1 MKNRDDRDPDRI
13 DLESP
18 LGLTDEPITTNPSD
32 HLESSSDPAKRRRRA
47 RALGEDGIERPAS
60 GMGDVNVD
68 PDGAAGID
76 MGYGGEGTDVTTR
89 RR

>member
-1 MKNRDDRDPDRI
+1 
-13 DLESP
+13 
-18 LGLTDEPITTNPSD
+18 
-32 HLESSSDPAKRRRRA
+32 
-47 RALGEDGIERPAS
+47 
-60 GMGDVNVD
+60 MGDVNVD

>member
-1 MKNRDDRDPDRI
+1 MKNRDHDTDRL

-18 LGLTDEPITTNPSD
+18 LGLSDQPIATTEAD
-32 HLESSSDPAKRRRRA
+32 HVQGSADGARKRRRA
-47 RALGEDGIERPAS
+47 RALGEDGIERDHTGS
-60 GMGDVNVD
+60 DVNTD